1 MPRANASRGAAAER
15 WALPASQARSRELR
29 RRLVE
34 AGERVFARE
43 GYEGAR
49 LADIA
54 AEAGCSVGAVYFRF
68 KDKDALF
75 FAIAEAFAEESGRT
89 FADLLADVASLPQAE
104 VVRMFVTE
112 MARVHQEHRGL
123 LRAIVEHG
131 FAHPLAME
139 IVFRVRDQVADR
151 LEATLYGDA
160 SPGASLPVRVMTQMV
175 YGFLLTATLNERAP
189 TRGDPAAVAELA
201 DACCAYLTG
210 RTE

>member
-1 MPRANASRGAAAER
+1 MPPSPTKVAAAER

-29 RRLVE
+29 RRLLE

-49 LADIA
+49 LTDIA

-75 FAIAEAFAEESGRT
+75 FAIAEAFAEETGRT
-89 FADLLADVASLPQAE
+89 FGERLAGAATAPRDD

-112 MARVHQEHRGL
+112 MAHVFAQHRGL

-131 FAHPLAME
+131 FAHPLATE
-139 IVFRVRDQVADR
+139 TIFAVRDKLADQ
-151 LEATLYGDA
+151 LEATLQSGDGA
-160 SPGASLPVRVMTQMV
+160 AASLPIRVMTQIV
-175 YGFLLTATLNERAP
+175 YGFLLAAVLNGRAP
-189 TRGDPAAVAELA
+189 TRGDPDAVAELA
-201 DACCAYLTG
+201 DACCAYLFG
-210 RTE
+210 RLK